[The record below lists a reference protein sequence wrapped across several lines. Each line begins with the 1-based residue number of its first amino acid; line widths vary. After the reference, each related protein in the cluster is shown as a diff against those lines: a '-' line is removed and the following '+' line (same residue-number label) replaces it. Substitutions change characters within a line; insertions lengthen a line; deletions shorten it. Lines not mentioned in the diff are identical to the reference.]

1 MQTKGEIVGATDERK
16 FLHDLANPLSVVQ
29 GNAKIALRKLEQL
42 QMKGEPF
49 SPQEFRE
56 RLVKIIGACDKL
68 AASVTDRRT
77 QLQAEEQGSAR

>member
-1 MQTKGEIVGATDERK
+1 MGATDERK
-16 FLHDLANPLSVVQ
+16 FLHDLANPLSVAQ

-56 RLVKIIGACDKL
+56 RLVKIMGACDKL
-68 AASVTDRRT
+68 TAAVNERRA
-77 QLQAEEQGSAR
+77 QLQAEE